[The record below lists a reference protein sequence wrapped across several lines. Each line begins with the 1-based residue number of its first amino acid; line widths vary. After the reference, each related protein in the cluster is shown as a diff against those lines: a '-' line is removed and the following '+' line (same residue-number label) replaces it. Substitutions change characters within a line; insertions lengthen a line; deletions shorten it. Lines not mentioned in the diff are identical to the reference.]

1 MFHTAQRHLAVRNEN
16 LTLVPPRRQPSSRRI
31 EAAKRAV
38 AILDELADGGE
49 LGTNELARRI
59 GLPASTVSRQLGTL
73 ESTGLVEHDPES
85 GRYRLGI
92 RIVHLANAVL
102 ARLDVREIA
111 RPHLEELVRITGE
124 TATLHV
130 PGEEDA
136 VTVDFVP
143 SAHFVQHVTQ
153 LGRPSIAHATS
164 AGKVMLAFAD
174 RPLPQRPLKAYTAR
188 TITSVRALAAEVD
201 RVRKQG
207 YAEGF
212 EEREPGLNA
221 VAAPVWSAN
230 ATLAAIVA
238 LQGPSARF
246 DRAAVRATV
255 PRLLERAGSI
265 SSALGFPTH
274 AGSPRAGRPG
284 SG

>member
-1 MFHTAQRHLAVRNEN
+1 M
-16 LTLVPPRRQPSSRRI
+16 PPRRQPSSRRI

-73 ESTGLVEHDPES
+73 ASTGLVEHDPES

-174 RPLPQRPLKAYTAR
+174 RPLPQGPLKAYTAR

-284 SG
+284 SGEKAA